1 MEARRFLTRVPG
13 STYRLQLHKDFTFV
27 QAKEIL
33 DYLKE
38 LGVGDVYLS
47 SYLKARKGSLHGYDI
62 VDFLRINDEIGS
74 DKEYADLVEKQRE
87 LGMGQLFDLV
97 PNHMCITGADNAWWM
112 DVLENGPSSIYAHFF
127 DINWEPVKPEL
138 KNKVLVPIL
147 GDQYGKV
154 LEDQDLQ
161 LGFEQGAFFV
171 AYWNNRF
178 PIMPDTYNE
187 ILGLNLNDLKA
198 ILSNEHPSYTE
209 LLSIITGF
217 THLPAYTERD
227 PGKMIERNRE
237 KEILKKRIAHLYD
250 GNKKITK
257 FIKGNLAAMNGK
269 KGRPESFDLLD
280 SLLGKQAYR
289 LSYWR
294 VAGEEINYRRFFDV
308 NDLAAIRMEDDTV
321 FEVAHK
327 LVFDFIRRGNIT
339 GLRIDHPDGLYD
351 PSCYFR
357 QLQKGCFIQERLR
370 EETAFHGKGTADEE
384 KSRKERLTNE
394 FAALSSSGDFRPFY
408 VVGEKI
414 LMKNE
419 PMPEEWPIFS
429 TTGYTFMNL
438 LNGIFVDM
446 SNAGPFDRI
455 YRWFTK
461 AKSVPVFGRIAYEKK
476 KLIMKRAM
484 SSEVNT
490 LGHYLN
496 RISERNRHTRDFTL
510 NSLINAIVEVIAFF
524 PVYRT
529 YINGWEITARD
540 RQNIEQAVMAA
551 KKANPDVSESVYN
564 FLEDVLLLNA
574 PDKLDEDERAEWL
587 DFVMRFQQITGPVM
601 AKGLE
606 DTAFYVYNRLVSL
619 NEVGGDPAS
628 FGVSISEFHAH
639 NLARLNNWPHALI
652 ATSTHDSKRSED
664 VRARIN
670 VLSEMP
676 DEWRKALARWSR
688 VNKKKRVELNGG
700 SIPDFNEE
708 YLLYQTLTGTWPAD
722 GGVLGQ
728 GPVHESYID
737 RVVAYMLKACKEA
750 KVNTNWINPRVEYE
764 EGIDRFVRSIL
775 RPDHA
780 FVADFSIFMEEVIEA
795 GIYNSL
801 SQVVFKVTS
810 PGIPDFYQGTE
821 LWNDSLV
828 DPDNRR
834 PIDYSSMR
842 TLLRELNTHAK
853 ESRLEDL
860 ADELVATRRDG
871 KIKLYVT
878 SRALNFRF
886 ANRPL
891 FEKGSYVPLTASG
904 LGEESVCS
912 FARIEGER
920 GIIAVVPRFLT
931 RLERNSKG
939 LPFGPETWGSC
950 FLPMP
955 FEKDGRVAYR
965 NVFTDEVLRIREHHG
980 AWGFFVKDI
989 FARFP
994 VAILKKEMTGQ
1005 SEGFRREAQSS
1016 RPRRKE

>member
-1 MEARRFLTRVPG
+1 MEAKDFLTRVPG
-13 STYRLQLHKDFTFV
+13 STYRLQLHKDFGFV

-33 DYLKE
+33 GYLRE
-38 LGVGDVYLS
+38 LGVSDVYLS
-47 SYLKARKGSLHGYDI
+47 SYLKARRGSLHGYDI
-62 VDFLRINDEIGS
+62 VDFNRINDEIGS
-74 DKEYADLVEKQRE
+74 DEDYEDLVKEQRW

-97 PNHMCITGADNAWWM
+97 PNHMCIVSADNAWWM

-138 KNKVLVPIL
+138 KNRVLVPIL

-154 LEDQDLQ
+154 LEEQELQ
-161 LGFEQGAFFV
+161 LGFERGAFFIN
-171 AYWNNRF
+171 YWDNRF

-187 ILGLNLNDLKA
+187 ILSLNLDDLKEL
-198 ILSNEHPSYTE
+198 LSSEHPSYTE

-217 THLPAYTERD
+217 THLPGYTERD
-227 PGKMIERNRE
+227 PEKTIERNRE

-250 GNKKITK
+250 SDKEIAR
-257 FIKGNLAAMNGK
+257 FINGNLTAINGK
-269 KGRPESFDLLD
+269 KGRPASFDLLD
-280 SLLGKQAYR
+280 SLLGMQAYR

-294 VAGEEINYRRFFDV
+294 VAGEEINYRRFFDI
-308 NDLAAIRMEDDTV
+308 NELAAIRMEDDTV
-321 FEVAHK
+321 FEATHK
-327 LVFDFIRRGNIT
+327 LVFELIRRGNIT

-357 QLQKGCFIQERLR
+357 CLQEGCFVQEKLR
-370 EETAFHGKGTADEE
+370 ERGAFNGKGTAGAEQTLKE
-384 KSRKERLTNE
+384 KIKNE
-394 FAALSSSGDFRPFY
+394 FTSLSSAGDFRPFY

-446 SNAGPFDRI
+446 SNAASFDRI

-461 AKSVPVFGRIAYEKK
+461 AKSVPAFGRIAYEKK

-510 NSLINAIVEVIAFF
+510 NSLINAIAEVIAFF

-529 YINGWEITARD
+529 YVNGWDITARD
-540 RQNIEQAVMAA
+540 RQNIEQAITAA
-551 KKANPDVSESVYN
+551 KKANPDVSESVYS
-564 FLEDVLLLNA
+564 FLKDVLLLDA
-574 PDKLDEDERAEWL
+574 PNDLEEHERAEWL

-628 FGVSISEFHAH
+628 FGVSIDEFHAH

-676 DEWRKALARWSR
+676 DGWRKALARWSR
-688 VNKKKRVELNGG
+688 INKKKRVELNGG

-708 YLLYQTLTGTWPAD
+708 YLLYQTLVGTWPAGD
-722 GGVLGQ
+722 IREKGTAYD
-728 GPVHESYID
+728 SYID
-737 RVVAYMLKACKEA
+737 RITAYMLKACKEA
-750 KVNTNWINPRVEYE
+750 KVNTNWVNPRIEYE
-764 EGIDRFVRSIL
+764 EGFDRFVRSIL
-775 RPDHA
+775 QPDHG
-780 FVADFSIFMEEVIEA
+780 FVADFSIFMEGVIEA
-795 GIYNSL
+795 GMYNSL

-810 PGIPDFYQGTE
+810 PGIPDFYQGSE
-821 LWNDSLV
+821 IWNDSLV

-834 PIDYSSMR
+834 PVDYRLRR
-842 TLLRELNTHAK
+842 TWLRELSTHAK
-853 ESRLEDL
+853 ESRLEEL
-860 ADELVATRRDG
+860 AGELVATRKDG
-871 KIKLYVT
+871 RIKLYVT
-878 SRALNFRF
+878 SRMLNFRL
-886 ANRPL
+886 ANRSL
-891 FEKGSYVPLTASG
+891 FEKGSYVPLAASG
-904 LGEESVCS
+904 ATEDNVCS
-912 FARIEGER
+912 FARIEGEYR
-920 GIIAVVPRFLT
+920 VIVVVPRFLT
-931 RLERNSKG
+931 RLTLNLEG

-950 FLPMP
+950 FLPVP
-955 FEKDGRVAYR
+955 HEKKRRFTYR
-965 NVFTDEVLRIREHHG
+965 NVFTDELLSGCQHEG
-980 AWGFFVKDI
+980 AHGFFVKDI

-994 VAILKKEMTGQ
+994 VALLTKE
-1005 SEGFRREAQSS
+1005 
-1016 RPRRKE
+1016 RPNDEKHS